1 MSNYKTV
8 FFTLGIL
15 QIILGISM
23 VFPII
28 IQIIFDELDS
38 SFIGASLITIIF
50 GTLFFLSNLDHDKKL
65 SLQNAFLLTALS
77 WLSIAVFSSLPFI
90 FSNLNLSI
98 TDSFFESMSG
108 ITTTGSTIITD
119 LNSSPKAILLWRALL
134 QWLGGIGIIVMAI
147 TLMPIMNVGGMQLF
161 KVSSSDASEKILPK
175 TKEIT
180 LRLILIYLILTFL
193 CSFFY
198 NIFGMEF
205 FDSLTHSMTTIA
217 TGGFS
222 NYNESI
228 GYFNNIKIE
237 IISMVFI
244 ILGSIPFI
252 SYIKFLSGK
261 KNIFYT
267 DTQIKSFIK
276 IIFYSIVI
284 LFFYLTIF
292 NKSFS
297 DVSLRSIS
305 FNVISILTGT
315 GYVTQNFDDW
325 GSFPLIYF
333 LILMFIGGCAGS
345 TACGIKIFRVQI
357 LYLFL
362 KNQLK
367 KIIYPRGI
375 FIIKYDNNNVNEKFM
390 ASIIAFIYLYIII
403 FFIIT
408 TMLSL
413 SGLDFTTSISGAATS
428 ISNVGP
434 GLGELIGPNNDP
446 GATFDT
452 TCPWRCIGGN
462 TSFSDQDCEEDDAGI
477 YTAVGHAQYDG
488 WCHADSDSPA
498 VIIPTTSSYC
508 CEWETDFEE
517 YEDGQFLYGTC
528 KEYNDGFDGIQ
539 KNTSKKISFDNNNL
553 NNSLFFK
560 SQIILYENPKEVD
573 QGYIDT
579 IDYTNT
585 AIIISHTNLTS
596 GSRIKKYFDTHK
608 FYILNILYHL
618 Q

>member
-8 FFTLGIL
+8 FFILGIL
-15 QIILGISM
+15 QIILGVSM
-23 VFPII
+23 IFPII
-28 IQIIFDELDS
+28 TQFIFEELDS
-38 SFIGASLITIIF
+38 SFISASIITVIF
-50 GTLFFLSNLDHDKKL
+50 GTLFLLSNFENDRKL
-65 SLQNAFLLTALS
+65 NLQHAFLLTSLS
-77 WLSIAVFSSLPFI
+77 WISVAIFGSLPFI
-90 FSNLNLSI
+90 FSDLNLSV

-119 LNSSPKAILLWRALL
+119 LNSAPKAILVWRAIL

-147 TLMPIMNVGGMQLF
+147 TLMPIMNVGGMQLL

-180 LRLILIYLILTFL
+180 IRIIIIYLVLTFL
-193 CSFFY
+193 CAFFY
-198 NIFGMEF
+198 KIFGMKF

-222 NYNESI
+222 NYNDSI
-228 GYFNNIKIE
+228 GHFNNFKIE
-237 IISMVFI
+237 ITSMIFI

-252 SYIKFLSGK
+252 AYIKFLSGK

-315 GYVTQNFDDW
+315 GYVTQNFDNW

-408 TMLSL
+408 AMLTL

-434 GLGELIGPNNDP
+434 GLGELIGPN
-446 GATFDT
+446 
-452 TCPWRCIGGN
+452 GN
-462 TSFSDQDCEEDDAGI
+462 FSQLPDFSKWVLSFGMILGRLELFAI
-477 YTAVGHAQYDG
+477 LVL
-488 WCHADSDSPA
+488 
-498 VIIPTTSSYC
+498 
-508 CEWETDFEE
+508 
-517 YEDGQFLYGTC
+517 FLP
-528 KEYNDGFDGIQ
+528 
-539 KNTSKKISFDNNNL
+539 SFWV
-553 NNSLFFK
+553 K
-560 SQIILYENPKEVD
+560 
-573 QGYIDT
+573 
-579 IDYTNT
+579 
-585 AIIISHTNLTS
+585 
-596 GSRIKKYFDTHK
+596 
-608 FYILNILYHL
+608 
-618 Q
+618 

>member
-50 GTLFFLSNLDHDKKL
+50 GILFFLSNLDHDKKL

-198 NIFGMEF
+198 NICGMKF

-237 IISMVFI
+237 IISMIFI

-252 SYIKFLSGK
+252 AYIKFLSGK

-276 IIFYSIVI
+276 IIFYSILI
-284 LFFYLTIF
+284 LFIYLTIF

-315 GYVTQNFDDW
+315 GYVTQKFDGW

-408 TMLSL
+408 AMLTL

-434 GLGELIGPNNDP
+434 GLGELIGPN
-446 GATFDT
+446 
-452 TCPWRCIGGN
+452 GN
-462 TSFSDQDCEEDDAGI
+462 FSQLPDFSKWILSFGMILGRLELFAI
-477 YTAVGHAQYDG
+477 LVL
-488 WCHADSDSPA
+488 
-498 VIIPTTSSYC
+498 
-508 CEWETDFEE
+508 
-517 YEDGQFLYGTC
+517 FLP
-528 KEYNDGFDGIQ
+528 
-539 KNTSKKISFDNNNL
+539 SFWV
-553 NNSLFFK
+553 K
-560 SQIILYENPKEVD
+560 
-573 QGYIDT
+573 
-579 IDYTNT
+579 
-585 AIIISHTNLTS
+585 
-596 GSRIKKYFDTHK
+596 
-608 FYILNILYHL
+608 
-618 Q
+618 

>member
-38 SFIGASLITIIF
+38 SFIGASIITIIF
-50 GTLFFLSNLDHDKKL
+50 GILFFLSNLDHDKKL

-198 NIFGMEF
+198 NICGMKF

-237 IISMVFI
+237 IVAMIFI

-276 IIFYSIVI
+276 IIFYSIII

-315 GYVTQNFDDW
+315 GYVTQNFDNW

-408 TMLSL
+408 AMLTL

-434 GLGELIGPNNDP
+434 GLGELIGPN
-446 GATFDT
+446 
-452 TCPWRCIGGN
+452 GN
-462 TSFSDQDCEEDDAGI
+462 FSQLPDFSKWVLSFGMILGRLELFAI
-477 YTAVGHAQYDG
+477 LVL
-488 WCHADSDSPA
+488 
-498 VIIPTTSSYC
+498 
-508 CEWETDFEE
+508 
-517 YEDGQFLYGTC
+517 FLP
-528 KEYNDGFDGIQ
+528 
-539 KNTSKKISFDNNNL
+539 SFW
-553 NNSLFFK
+553 
-560 SQIILYENPKEVD
+560 
-573 QGYIDT
+573 
-579 IDYTNT
+579 
-585 AIIISHTNLTS
+585 
-596 GSRIKKYFDTHK
+596 IK
-608 FYILNILYHL
+608 
-618 Q
+618 